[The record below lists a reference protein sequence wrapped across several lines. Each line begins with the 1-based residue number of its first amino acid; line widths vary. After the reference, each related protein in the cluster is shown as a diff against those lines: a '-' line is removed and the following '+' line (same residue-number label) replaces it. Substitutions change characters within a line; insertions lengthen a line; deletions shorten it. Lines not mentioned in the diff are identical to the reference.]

1 MSGVTKHIFN
11 QEVRDILS
19 MWDCEI
25 KTIEP
30 LLPKEYSSGDIIT
43 LLKEF
48 YPHEWHSV
56 EIKYVYYQ
64 TKDRYIKRKF
74 GKSRYHMKAP
84 EVLLMDAS
92 RCKKILSKEYQRIH
106 FDNYTEESGVLAR
119 ENLWLKRKPKIER
132 VNQKIEKALSK
143 VQQVTPSFIDQL
155 IGLYERKNTSQKD
168 RRYILLELKK
178 YYSDKIIQFFFKLN
192 DTELN
197 KQLRWEAF
205 YHLQSFNYQPRA
217 RRQKYMQ
224 VHTKNKKRKEFLK
237 EVYPFETYEIPQNPN
252 ELEYR
257 IENSREQ
264 KIKEYDFFIS
274 HSSKDGT
281 IVQKLIRAENQ
292 NGKNIFCDWINDV
305 DYLKRHLLCEATLKV
320 LEKRMEQSKAMI
332 FVVSE
337 NSRNSVWCKYEL
349 NYFTELGK
357 PIYCISK
364 EAIDE
369 GNICLDKMSDPWFL
383 DADYKAMALIE
394 GRTASPW
401 IYNELSLADM
411 IEIRPINCY
420 RDKFLQFSHRA
431 YDAVNESSSLQIK
444 YEVGKMLRSF
454 ISLSKYD
461 LISCAK
467 EWRANKKSFQSALDY
482 IYLSKDIII
491 KQDVL
496 IS

>member
-369 GNICLDKMSDPWFL
+369 KNFHLDKMNDTWFL
-383 DADYKAMALIE
+383 DSDYKTLALIE
-394 GRTASPW
+394 RSFKLWQIWKISINIW
-401 IYNELSLADM
+401 IM
-411 IEIRPINCY
+411 C
-420 RDKFLQFSHRA
+420 
-431 YDAVNESSSLQIK
+431 SLQ
-444 YEVGKMLRSF
+444 YQ
-454 ISLSKYD
+454 
-461 LISCAK
+461 
-467 EWRANKKSFQSALDY
+467 EWHQIPFT
-482 IYLSKDIII
+482 
-491 KQDVL
+491 
-496 IS
+496 

>member
-1 MSGVTKHIFN
+1 MPGVTKHIFN
-11 QEVRDILS
+11 HEICDIIS
-19 MWDCEI
+19 MWNREI

-30 LLPKEYSSGDIIT
+30 LLPKEYSSGDIIA

-56 EIKYVYYQ
+56 EIKYIYYQ

-74 GKSRYHMKAP
+74 GKNRYNMKKP
-84 EVLLMDAS
+84 EVLLMNAS
-92 RCKKILSKEYQRIH
+92 LCKKILSNEYRCIH
-106 FDNYTEESGVLAR
+106 RDTYTEESRILAR
-119 ENLWLKRKPKIER
+119 ENLWQKRKPKIEK

-143 VQQVTPSFIDQL
+143 AQQVTPSFIDQL

-224 VHTKNKKRKEFLK
+224 VHTKNKKRKKFLK

-264 KIKEYDFFIS
+264 QIKEYDYFIS
-274 HSSKDGT
+274 HSSKDST
-281 IVQKLIRAENQ
+281 HVQKLIRAENQ
-292 NGKNIFCDWINDV
+292 DGKNIFCDWINDV
-305 DYLKRHLLCEATLKV
+305 DYLKRHLLCKATLKV

-337 NSRNSVWCKYEL
+337 NSLHSIWCKYEL

-369 GNICLDKMSDPWFL
+369 KNFHLNKMNDTWFL
-383 DADYKAMALIE
+383 DSDYKALALIE
-394 GRTASPW
+394 GES
-401 IYNELSLADM
+401 
-411 IEIRPINCY
+411 IN
-420 RDKFLQFSHRA
+420 
-431 YDAVNESSSLQIK
+431 V
-444 YEVGKMLRSF
+444 
-454 ISLSKYD
+454 
-461 LISCAK
+461 
-467 EWRANKKSFQSALDY
+467 
-482 IYLSKDIII
+482 
-491 KQDVL
+491 
-496 IS
+496 

>member
-394 GRTASPW
+394 GKNIW
-401 IYNELSLADM
+401 IM
-411 IEIRPINCY
+411 C
-420 RDKFLQFSHRA
+420 
-431 YDAVNESSSLQIK
+431 SLQ
-444 YEVGKMLRSF
+444 YQ
-454 ISLSKYD
+454 
-461 LISCAK
+461 
-467 EWRANKKSFQSALDY
+467 EWHQIPFT
-482 IYLSKDIII
+482 
-491 KQDVL
+491 
-496 IS
+496 